1 MKNRLVNQKN
11 GQFIIIAVLF
21 IATMII
27 SIGAILYSTVTYY
40 KYEPWEE
47 YNTIID
53 GIQLNTFH
61 VVELSL
67 SNYSNGDFN
76 SSILKANLDGWKK
89 DLTKIY
95 PSYGVSLDYQFSEDD
110 GMQHQEIE
118 NSSSLAANVTFN
130 INIASLGLH
139 GYEFVTSPSLNLSI
153 IDGALLVDEA
163 TNTTALNVTVT
174 SSEGIPVF
182 GLTEKDFHITGNPF
196 YVIACTDYYTN
207 STDYPIV
214 YTLIFDNVPT
224 DPFGV
229 ELIDQRGMRLV
240 VLVYPPADP

>member
-1 MKNRLVNQKN
+1 MKNRLVNQKK

-53 GIQLNTFH
+53 GIQLNTLH

-67 SNYSNGDFN
+67 SNYSNGEFD
-76 SSILKANLDGWKK
+76 SSILKANLDEWKK

-95 PSYGVSLDYQFSEDD
+95 PSYGVSLDYLLSDDD
-110 GMQHQEIE
+110 GMQYQGIA
-118 NSSSLAANVTFN
+118 NSSSLAANVTFTV
-130 INIASLGLH
+130 NIASLGLA
-139 GYEFVTSPSLNLSI
+139 GYEFVTSPSLNLSL
-153 IDGALLVDEA
+153 IDGALLIDEA
-163 TNTTALNVTVT
+163 TNQTALNVTVT
-174 SSEGIPVF
+174 RSEDVPVF
-182 GLTEKDFHITGNPF
+182 GLTEKDFNIRENPF
-196 YVIACTDYYTN
+196 YVIACTEYYTN

-214 YTLIFDNVPT
+214 YTLIFDAVPV
-224 DPFGV
+224 DPFVV
-229 ELIDQRGMRLV
+229 EVIDQRGLRATV
-240 VLVYPPADP
+240 VVSPPPDD